1 MYGDSLFNFKTNVMS
16 KKRPPVGEN
25 QHTYE
30 NKTDFYIKENYTAT
44 TGGPASGRLG
54 KTRYHEKKK

>member
-1 MYGDSLFNFKTNVMS
+1 MGKN
-16 KKRPPVGEN
+16 RPPVGEN
-25 QHTYE
+25 QHIYE